1 MNVMDEPIIREVIIE
16 NFMSYEYARIPF
28 KNGINIISGPNG
40 SGKSSILL
48 ALAVA
53 LGQTYTE
60 RGRKLSDLIRRGRD
74 LARVTVVINNSPRN
88 GVRPIPRYRIDDIYV
103 SRYLKSDGS
112 YWHEINYRVV
122 SKGEVERL
130 LSHINLNPNNSLII
144 MHQNMIEEFAVIS
157 PIERLRLIEEAVG
170 ISGYRDR
177 IIESM
182 RNLETVIGEEKEV
195 KNMLEKAY
203 NALHYWED
211 KYKRFQ
217 EKLRLL
223 DRLKNLRCELA
234 WLKYDKKMKEI
245 ENLEERVGRM
255 KAELIKYKS
264 EFRRN
269 EEDIAKIEGK
279 INILYDELHRLL
291 KKYIQHLREYF
302 RVKFAENRDDK
313 RLQDVCDELYASYQ
327 LRNSELRRMWNLL
340 VEQKSKEAILS
351 FKIEI
356 LQKNIN
362 DLLREISR
370 HKSILNELEKNAREL
385 GPRVVSNRKIIEV
398 EDEIKSI
405 NVKLTLYSDINRDV
419 VEVYEKYLK
428 SIEELENRA
437 RIVAEDKNRV
447 MIELEKRKAV
457 WKKRLI
463 ELVSEVDKTYKELL
477 EYVDAI
483 GEIRVINI
491 DDIENAG
498 LELLVGFR
506 NMKPT
511 TLDAY
516 IQSGG
521 ERTTAIMCFLLAL
534 QQHIKSPLRAIDEFD
549 VHMDPSNREKIMEM
563 LFNIAERSGGQYII
577 ITPGYLVNV
586 RPNMNIILVQR
597 VGEVSTIRETISV
610 GG

>member
-1 MNVMDEPIIREVIIE
+1 
-16 NFMSYEYARIPF
+16 
-28 KNGINIISGPNG
+28 
-40 SGKSSILL
+40 
-48 ALAVA
+48 
-53 LGQTYTE
+53 
-60 RGRKLSDLIRRGRD
+60 
-74 LARVTVVINNSPRN
+74 N

-428 SIEELENRA
+428 SIEDLENRA

-506 NMKPT
+506 DMKPT

>member
-60 RGRKLSDLIRRGRD
+60 RGRRLSDLIRRGRD
-74 LARVTVVINNSPRN
+74 LARVTVVINNSPKN

-217 EKLRLL
+217 EKLRFL

-245 ENLEERVGRM
+245 ENLEERVGRV

-428 SIEELENRA
+428 SIEDLENRA